1 MRYATISITII
12 FLKRFENHKIH
23 NLMNTQFYDGYQ
35 TSFLGPEVAFPD
47 LAAYKDSIAT
57 VVGSTEKIVQ
67 YVNYSLAISSERRFP
82 IFTASNID
90 AGQFQKASRKDNW
103 RNDDRISDEHQ
114 WGKDLYKAV
123 KSDFD
128 RGHMTKREDVQ
139 WGPSMAFASLAA
151 DSTFFY
157 TNAVPQHADLNQKI
171 WRSLEDYILHKESV
185 ENKLKIIVFTGPV
198 LHKNDPE
205 FITKVNGQ
213 SIKLPV
219 LFWKMVYYL
228 KADGLLYRVAFLMSQ
243 NSLLKNGGITAT
255 GLELENF
262 DRDDLFMK
270 FEEADTYQVNV
281 ATVES
286 LTSLKFAEAIE
297 PFHDDRA
304 VKLIMEEIDVRESFL
319 ETASVEGLLG
329 FSLKNIS
336 L

>member
-1 MRYATISITII
+1 
-12 FLKRFENHKIH
+12 
-23 NLMNTQFYDGYQ
+23 MNTQFYDGYQ
-35 TSFLGPEVAFPD
+35 TSFLGREVAFPD
-47 LAAYKDSIAT
+47 LTAYKDSIAT
-57 VVGSTEKIVQ
+57 IVGSTEEIVH
-67 YVNYSLAISSERRFP
+67 YVNYSLAVSSERRFP
-82 IFTASNID
+82 IFTATNID
-90 AGQFQKASRKDNW
+90 AEKFQKAPRKDNW
-103 RNDDRISDEHQ
+103 RNDDRINDKDQ

-139 WGPSMAFASLAA
+139 WGDSIAYASLAA

-157 TNAVPQHADLNQKI
+157 TNAIPQHADLNQKI
-171 WRSLEDYILHKESV
+171 WRSLEDYILHTEAID
-185 ENKLKIIVFTGPV
+185 NNLKIIVFTGPV
-198 LHKNDPE
+198 LHKNDPD

-213 SIKLPV
+213 SVKLPV
-219 LFWKMVYYL
+219 LFWKMVYYV
-228 KADGLLYRVAFLMSQ
+228 KGDGLLYRAAFLMSQ

-286 LTSLKFAEAIE
+286 LTSLKFTLAIE
-297 PFHDDRA
+297 PFKDDRA
-304 VKLIMEEIDVRESFL
+304 VKLIMEEIDVSESFL